1 MARRE
6 RQHFQD
12 ESSNEGKRQRTR
24 ALILDTSIKVFAEKG
39 IDAAS
44 VFEIT
49 ELAGISNGSFY
60 YHFRNKGELVD
71 AVGGAVAA
79 TLVREVDE
87 AMTDVTHGADRVAL
101 GSLLFITRGIAD
113 PGWGRLIVRAL
124 ADLGEFRE
132 QISLGIRKDIL
143 IGIEQGHFHPVTVAP
158 LIPMLLGVVATA
170 MRESLDHPRDRSIAP
185 AAADAILRVLGIS
198 RERAASFVQ
207 AAMARLE
214 DDRRIQLPGRATTRR
229 AR

>member
-1 MARRE
+1 MARLD
-6 RQHFQD
+6 RQHFQG

-24 ALILDTSIKVFAEKG
+24 ALILDTSIKVFAERG

-49 ELAGISNGSFY
+49 ERASISNGSFY
-60 YHFRNKGELVD
+60 YHFRNKNELVD

-87 AMTDVTHGADRVAL
+87 AMTDITHGAERVAL

-132 QISLGIRKDIL
+132 QISHGIRKDVQ
-143 IGIEQGHFHPVTVAP
+143 IGIDQGHFRPVTVAP
-158 LIPMLLGVVATA
+158 LIPMLLGVVAA
-170 MRESLDHPRDRSIAP
+170 SMRECLDHPRDRGIAP
-185 AAADAILRVLGIS
+185 AAADAVLRVLGIP
-198 RERAASFVQ
+198 RERAAAFVH
-207 AAMARLE
+207 AATARME
-214 DDRRIQLPGRATTRR
+214 QEKRATSTASLLARR
-229 AR
+229 AT